1 LQNIF
6 KRYEQKYLITTEQGA
21 ALRDICSR
29 HIMLDKF
36 GEYLV
41 QNVYYDTENWDIIRF
56 SIEKPFFKEKL
67 RLRCYDEFSEESE
80 LFLELKKKYKGVV
93 YKRRLAIP
101 MESLSG
107 RTVRDMVSGGSSQIA
122 RELDFYMRASA
133 VREKIYVSY
142 KRTAFTGT
150 CHRDPEESHI
160 TKADGLR
167 VTFDTDL
174 RFRLDCLDFSC
185 PGKGYSILPQGKML
199 MEIKTLGGIPLWMT
213 HALCENEIYPTSFS
227 KYGSCY
233 TDHILK
239 QGERELKRIEQEVK
253 ISA

>member
-1 LQNIF
+1 MQKTF
-6 KRYEQKYLITTEQGA
+6 KRFEKKYIITLEQGA
-21 ALRDICSR
+21 ALREIISQ
-29 HIMLDKF
+29 HMKPDKF

-41 QNVYYDTENWDIIRF
+41 QNLYYDTENWDVIRF

-67 RLRCYDEFSEESE
+67 RLRCYGVLCEEGE

-101 MESLSG
+101 VKSLAG
-107 RTVRDMVSGGSSQIA
+107 RTVRDIISGGASQIS
-122 RELDFYMRASA
+122 RELDFYMKTNA
-133 VREKIYVSY
+133 VRERIYISY
-142 KRTAFTGT
+142 RRTAFT
-150 CHRDPEESHI
+150 DI
-160 TKADGLR
+160 KNNGLR

-174 RFRLDCLDFSC
+174 AFRLNRLDFSY
-185 PGKGYSILPQGKML
+185 PGRGYSILPDNIML

-213 HALCENEIYPTSFS
+213 AALCESEIYPTAFS
-227 KYGSCY
+227 KYGACY

-239 QGERELKRIEQEVK
+239 QGGTEQKRQEQEVK